1 MKKLLRFLGVSSLA
15 GLGVLAAQAQP
26 ANNNFANRIT
36 ISGTTINVT
45 GSNVGA
51 NKETGE
57 PNHAG
62 NIGGAS
68 VWWTWTAPGS
78 SQVVIDTIGSTYNT
92 LLAVYTG
99 PTVNG
104 LTEIASNNN
113 INGNQNT
120 RSRVT
125 FNAVAGTVYQIAVDG
140 NRGNFGAVATGTI
153 QLNLAM
159 SVNVTITEPANG
171 SLFGLGNPITI
182 SASGTPLTPPITQ
195 IDFYRGG
202 RS

>member
-68 VWWTWTAPGS
+68 VWWTWTAPTSG
-78 SQVVIDTIGSTYNT
+78 VVNVTTADSDIDT

-99 PTVNG
+99 SS
-104 LTEIASNNN
+104 LAS
-113 INGNQNT
+113 
-120 RSRVT
+120 
-125 FNAVAGTVYQIAVDG
+125 
-140 NRGNFGAVATGTI
+140 
-153 QLNLAM
+153 L
-159 SVNVTITEPANG
+159 
-171 SLFGLGNPITI
+171 
-182 SASGTPLTPPITQ
+182 
-195 IDFYRGG
+195 
-202 RS
+202 

>member
-1 MKKLLRFLGVSSLA
+1 MVQSPSASLLIEAIPMKKLLGSLGVSCLA
-15 GLGVLAAQAQP
+15 MVAMTTAQAQP

-36 ISGTTINVT
+36 LSGASLTVS

-51 NKETGE
+51 TKEAGE

-159 SVNVTITEPANG
+159 SVNVTVDGNRG
-171 SLFGLGNPITI
+171 NFGAVATGTI
-182 SASGTPLTPPITQ
+182 QLN
-195 IDFYRGG
+195 
-202 RS
+202 